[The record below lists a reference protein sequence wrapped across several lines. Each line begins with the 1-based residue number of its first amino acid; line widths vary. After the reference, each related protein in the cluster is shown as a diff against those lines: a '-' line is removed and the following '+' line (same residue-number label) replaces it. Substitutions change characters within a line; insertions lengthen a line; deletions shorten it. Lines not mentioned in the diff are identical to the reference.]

1 LTSLGAAAVALPFF
15 PLLERSALGAP
26 PPLRFACFIDPH
38 GTKLEHWRP
47 QGTETNF
54 SITYP
59 NAILAPFAPLQKK
72 ILVLDGISLMPAKQN
87 VQYLG
92 HKGYVAAFTGCG
104 PDVVNQPAQSQA
116 TTPSIDQYL
125 AGKIGGQT
133 ALRSIELASGETNGY
148 KSTISWS
155 TTVTNGYCATVPR
168 INNPYDA
175 YNFIFGN
182 FDPGSAQ
189 QANAAHLLAVR
200 KSRLDYVQDDLAR
213 LEKRLPSAEQSKLQ
227 EHLQSIRDI
236 ETQLSAMANTTA
248 SCTKPS
254 APTIGSI
261 PMTGTLSPGATPVDG
276 DIRNSMVDMLATA
289 FACDRTRVASFQMG
303 SSDDVRALPYADPL
317 LTSSALEN
325 GDMHLTAHD
334 QFSLPNGPLQIAA
347 CHRYFASVVAR
358 FASALDAIPEG
369 NGTVLDHTCIL
380 WIGSMMNAAIHDNF
394 NVPCMLIGGANGA
407 FTTGRY
413 LQVAPDSTGTMPHNH
428 LLVSILNAFGL
439 PDQTFG
445 SSMYS
450 GPLSGLA

>member
-1 LTSLGAAAVALPFF
+1 LTSLGAAAALPFF
-15 PLLERSALGAP
+15 PLLERSAIGAP
-26 PPLRFACFIDPH
+26 SPLRFACFIDPH
-38 GTKLEHWRP
+38 GTVLDLWRP
-47 QGTETNF
+47 QGTETSF
-54 SITYP
+54 SITYQ

-72 ILVLDGISLMPAKQN
+72 ILVLDGLSIMPAKAGT
-87 VQYLG
+87 QYLG

-104 PDVVNQPAQSQA
+104 ADLVSQPAQSQA
-116 TTPSIDQYL
+116 TSPSIDQYL
-125 AGKIGGQT
+125 AAKIGSQT

-182 FDPGSAQ
+182 FNPGSSQ
-189 QANAAHLLAVR
+189 QANAAHLLAVQ
-200 KSRLDYVQDDLAR
+200 KSRLDYLQDDLSR
-213 LEKRLPSAEQSKLQ
+213 LEQRLPSAEQAKLQ
-227 EHLQSIRDI
+227 QHLQSIRDI
-236 ETQLSAMANTTA
+236 ETQLSAMASSTA
-248 SCTKPS
+248 SCTKPGQ
-254 APTIGSI
+254 PTIGSI

-276 DIRNSMVDMLATA
+276 DIRNAMVDMMAMA

-317 LTSSALEN
+317 LTTSALEN

-334 QFSLPNGPLQIAA
+334 QFSLPNGKLQIAA
-347 CHRYFASVVAR
+347 CQRYFGSVVAR

-407 FTTGRY
+407 FSTGRY
-413 LQVAPDSTGTMPHNH
+413 LKLAGDSTGTTPHNH

-445 SSMYS
+445 SSQYN
-450 GPLSGLA
+450 GPLSGLS